1 MTTRTSPSSDM
12 AQATEALG
20 QNLAYSAPF
29 LQYRAAEQTLVADE
43 QAHGLLRD
51 FIRFQGE
58 LRQRQIQGTFTA
70 ADLEHLGRL
79 QADVEANTVISAFFR
94 AQQEVILYVQE
105 INQEIS
111 SLLGLDFAGLARVAS
126 CC

>member
-1 MTTRTSPSSDM
+1 MMTLKPLSSDI

-29 LQYRAAEQTLVADE
+29 LQYRAAEQALVADD
-43 QAHGLLRD
+43 QAYGLLRA

-70 ADLEHLGRL
+70 ADLDTWAVCTDWVITVCRRSPRTYRRSTQISNQTLRHLTEPG
-79 QADVEANTVISAFFR
+79 V
-94 AQQEVILYVQE
+94 
-105 INQEIS
+105 
-111 SLLGLDFAGLARVAS
+111 
-126 CC
+126 